1 MVVQEK
7 GRLIVDG
14 GNGHPPGDI
23 YRVGGGAGGII
34 QIIAPEGE
42 LATGTLSLKYGV
54 DNEDT
59 STCDVEAESGH
70 FLLKGNSLLHCLIIA
85 FLITMLFV

>member
-14 GNGHPPGDI
+14 GNGHNPGII

-42 LATGTLSLKYGV
+42 LAAETLSLQYGDNNDKYV
-54 DNEDT
+54 
-59 STCDVEAESGH
+59 CDVEAESGY
-70 FLLKGNSLLHCLIIA
+70 FLLKGNSWNVTSSYHSW
-85 FLITMLFV
+85 FLYK